1 VAGGKRATRIIIGL
15 ALGTA
20 LAASV
25 AVWAFTTGFAYY
37 VLPPGLSGEGER
49 LAALLELRPGLTV
62 AEIGAGRG
70 ALTVDLARRVGPG
83 GRVYST
89 ELDPDRRA
97 AIERR
102 ADGARLRNVTVVKAA
117 EAATNL
123 PDACCAAV
131 VMRNVY
137 HHVDERSAFTASLRR
152 AVADGGLLAVIDFE
166 PGALHHVG
174 CGRGADAGGPGAH
187 GVWRRDLV
195 AEAARAGFVVQREI
209 PRWGGGM
216 YLVLFRTGPAGTR

>member
-1 VAGGKRATRIIIGL
+1 MTRTRRIAIV
-15 ALGTA
+15 TT
-20 LAASV
+20 LAAGLLGAV

-37 VLPPGLSGEGER
+37 VLPPGLSGEADR
-49 LAALLELRPGLTV
+49 LAALLELRPGVSV
-62 AEIGAGRG
+62 AEIGAGHG
-70 ALTVDLARRVGPG
+70 ALTVDLARRVGPR

-89 ELDPDRRA
+89 ELDPERRA

-102 ADGARLRNVTVVKAA
+102 VDAAGLRNVTVVQAA

-137 HHVDERSAFTASLRR
+137 HHVGERAAFTASLRR
-152 AVADGGLLAVIDFE
+152 AIASGGLVAVIDFE
-166 PGALHHVG
+166 PGTLHHVG
-174 CGRGADAGGPGAH
+174 CGRGAGAAGPDGH
-187 GVWRRDLV
+187 GVWRGDLV
-195 AEAARAGFVVQREI
+195 AEATRAGFVLERDI

-216 YLVLFRTGPAGTR
+216 YLVLFRAGPAGAR

>member
-1 VAGGKRATRIIIGL
+1 MTRARRI
-15 ALGTA
+15 AVVTT
-20 LAASV
+20 LAAGLLG
-25 AVWAFTTGFAYY
+25 AIAAWAFTTGFVYY
-37 VLPPGLSGEGER
+37 ALPPGLSGEGER
-49 LAALLELRPGLTV
+49 LAALLELRPGIAV

-70 ALTVDLARRVGPG
+70 ALTVDLARRVGPR

-89 ELDPDRRA
+89 ELDPARRA

-102 ADGARLRNVTVVKAA
+102 VNGAGLGNVTVVRAS

-137 HHVDERSAFTASLRR
+137 HHVGERVAFTASLRR
-152 AVADGGLLAVIDFE
+152 AVANGGLLAVIDFE

-174 CGRGADAGGPGAH
+174 CGRGADAGGPEGH

-195 AEAARAGFVVQREI
+195 AEATRAGFVLEQDI
-209 PRWGGGM
+209 ARWGGGM
-216 YLVLFRTGPAGTR
+216 YLVLFRAGPAEAR